1 MSSPC
6 RLSGL
11 LLVLMLLCSNVLLAE
26 AQRGK
31 LTTSARPK
39 GGLRSNS
46 AENTSTNKTSAISV
60 SSAGDKEKVVEN
72 EKDVLATKPIAIS
85 PIKEAPATVQPAK
98 DETDHV
104 RKAVEKP
111 KDGDMKDVDTKVLD
125 NEKSP
130 TKRDLPFVIQSSAG
144 TVKSPALHL
153 LTWVSQEPWVH
164 TCY

>member
-111 KDGDMKDVDTKVLD
+111 KDGDTKDVD

-153 LTWVSQEPWVH
+153 LTWVSQ
-164 TCY
+164 